1 MRVYLSEKMQIV
13 LDKIIKYKFVA
24 EIKIFLAII
33 IMLILPKMTIL
44 IERENLF

>member
-1 MRVYLSEKMQIV
+1 MQIV